1 VYIDPIPSLAAK
13 TSGAHCQQQRFVI
26 KPSLEKW
33 ILERADLQKLEIT
46 PETKSLVNRDIS
58 GT

>member
-1 VYIDPIPSLAAK
+1 LAAK